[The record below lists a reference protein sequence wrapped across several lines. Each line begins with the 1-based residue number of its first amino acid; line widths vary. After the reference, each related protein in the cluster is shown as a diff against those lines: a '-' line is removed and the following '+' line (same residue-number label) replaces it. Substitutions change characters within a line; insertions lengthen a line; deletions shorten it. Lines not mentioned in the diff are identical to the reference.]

1 MDQMSRLHEGK
12 ARREARLGLHF
23 IPGLSASSLATRGP
37 VPRSQGL
44 QAAWSSPQRHATR
57 TSFEVLLCT
66 PEPAF
71 PS

>member
-1 MDQMSRLHEGK
+1 MDQMSRLQG
-12 ARREARLGLHF
+12 RREARPGLRF

-37 VPRSQGL
+37 VPRSQEL
-44 QAAWSSPQRHATR
+44 QAVWSLPQRHATQ